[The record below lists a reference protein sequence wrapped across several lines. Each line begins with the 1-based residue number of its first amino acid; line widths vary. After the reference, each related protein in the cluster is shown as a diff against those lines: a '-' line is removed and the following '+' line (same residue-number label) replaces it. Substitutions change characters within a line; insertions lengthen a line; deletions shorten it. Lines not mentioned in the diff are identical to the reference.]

1 MWQYLGYKSKSA
13 FEKAERM
20 AEQRSKDDDEEW
32 KEVQAREKKT
42 EDKYKALTFEQK
54 TKKLDDLL
62 NKAGKFADFLR
73 SQTDAQTGDEKFV
86 QPVEMTGGKEK
97 LTLRSYQLK
106 GAQWLNALVCNG
118 MSGILADEM
127 GLGKTIQVIALLSH
141 LASSGVNGRKL
152 IVAPLSTLP
161 NWAHEFERWCPGMD
175 VVLYHG
181 TPQERAA
188 IRHERLGF
196 TRPAKKNGTNNRRQ
210 RGKEYLKR
218 CISDVKRMS
227 YKELMDTYKK
237 LSLPLPKNASKQKA
251 RDELLKQFETTND
264 EIVHERMTPVVITS
278 YGMIL
283 RDIKH
288 FRQMQWFH
296 VTIDEGHR
304 LKNKDCRLM
313 HELKS
318 LRSEHRLLLTGTP
331 LQNNITELWS
341 LLHFLRPDIFESAA
355 FFKAWF
361 GWDSRDENMKEQICD
376 DTEKGDI
383 VSKLHRILHPFM
395 LRRLKRDVAKNLP
408 SKTEIVTYV
417 GMTDGQRELYQAIV
431 KDMAGLAKQ
440 LREANCRGA
449 GGGSL
454 LNKLMQLR
462 KCCNHPYLFADSD
475 ETDEQIVLMSGKIV
489 VLDKML
495 KDLFAKNHKV
505 LIFSQ
510 FTKMLDIL
518 EDYFFVRGW
527 EKNVCRI
534 DGSVHFTERQSQID
548 GFNDENSGKNIFLL
562 STRAGGVGINLASAD
577 TVIIFDSDWNPHMDN
592 QAQDRA
598 HRIGQKKDVF
608 VYRFVVE
615 GSVEL
620 KILERANNKRSLER
634 LTMAGN
640 FGGEK
645 LKKEVKSMRLEAV
658 QEILQDDISV
668 TAEQREGRTGGITDK
683 ELRIIL
689 DRKKILAA
697 RKLSSGTKK
706 DSLLKSTGYEVVEHK
721 ASGLGAM

>member
-1 MWQYLGYKSKSA
+1 MNHCTIVP
-13 FEKAERM
+13 R
-20 AEQRSKDDDEEW
+20 
-32 KEVQAREKKT
+32 VT
-42 EDKYKALTFEQK
+42 
-54 TKKLDDLL
+54 
-62 NKAGKFADFLR
+62 
-73 SQTDAQTGDEKFV
+73 QTQNTPTG
-86 QPVEMTGGKEK
+86 
-97 LTLRSYQLK
+97 S
-106 GAQWLNALVCNG
+106 
-118 MSGILADEM
+118 
-127 GLGKTIQVIALLSH
+127 
-141 LASSGVNGRKL
+141 
-152 IVAPLSTLP
+152 
-161 NWAHEFERWCPGMD
+161 
-175 VVLYHG
+175 
-181 TPQERAA
+181 
-188 IRHERLGF
+188 
-196 TRPAKKNGTNNRRQ
+196 NNRRQ

-218 CISDVKRMS
+218 CISDVQRMS
-227 YKELMDTYKK
+227 YKELLDTYKK
-237 LSLPLPKNASKQKA
+237 LRMTLPKNASKQKA
-251 RDELLKQFETTND
+251 RDVLVKELETSRD
-264 EIVHERMTPVVITS
+264 EIIHVRMTPVVITS

-431 KDMAGLAKQ
+431 KDMSGLAKQ

-645 LKKEVKSMRLEAV
+645 LKKEVKSMRLQAV

-668 TAEQREGRTGGITDK
+668 SEEQREGRTGGITDK
-683 ELRIIL
+683 ELRTIL

-697 RKLSSGTKK
+697 RKLSTGTKK
-706 DSLLKSTGYEVVEHK
+706 NSLLKSTGYEVVEHK

>member
-1 MWQYLGYKSKSA
+1 MTPPKKS
-13 FEKAERM
+13 
-20 AEQRSKDDDEEW
+20 
-32 KEVQAREKKT
+32 
-42 EDKYKALTFEQK
+42 
-54 TKKLDDLL
+54 
-62 NKAGKFADFLR
+62 
-73 SQTDAQTGDEKFV
+73 
-86 QPVEMTGGKEK
+86 
-97 LTLRSYQLK
+97 
-106 GAQWLNALVCNG
+106 
-118 MSGILADEM
+118 
-127 GLGKTIQVIALLSH
+127 
-141 LASSGVNGRKL
+141 
-152 IVAPLSTLP
+152 
-161 NWAHEFERWCPGMD
+161 
-175 VVLYHG
+175 
-181 TPQERAA
+181 
-188 IRHERLGF
+188 
-196 TRPAKKNGTNNRRQ
+196 
-210 RGKEYLKR
+210 
-218 CISDVKRMS
+218 
-227 YKELMDTYKK
+227 
-237 LSLPLPKNASKQKA
+237 NASKQNA
-251 RDELLKQFETTND
+251 RDHLLKQFKNGNTD
-264 EIVHERMTPVVITS
+264 PEIIHERMTPVVITS

-288 FRQMQWFH
+288 FRQMHWFH

-318 LRSEHRLLLTGTP
+318 LRSDHRLLLTGTP

-383 VSKLHRILHPFM
+383 VGKLHRILHPFM

-431 KDMAGLAKQ
+431 KDMSGLAKQ
-440 LREANCRGA
+440 LRDANCRGA

-475 ETDEQIVLMSGKIV
+475 VTDEQIVLMSGKIV

-534 DGSVHFTERQSQID
+534 DGSVHFTDRQAQID
-548 GFNDENSGKNIFLL
+548 GFNDQSSGKNIFLL

-598 HRIGQKKDVF
+598 HRIGQKNDVF

-645 LKKEVKSMRLEAV
+645 MKKEIKSMRLEAV

-668 TAEQREGRTGGITDK
+668 TADQREGRTGGITDE

-689 DRKKILAA
+689 DRKKILSA
-697 RKLSSGTKK
+697 RKLSSGSKK
-706 DSLLKSTGYEVVEHK
+706 NNLLKSTGYEVVEHK

>member
-1 MWQYLGYKSKSA
+1 MSGKQIMSESKNKRKLSDNMSESPAKRRLVKEDESMWQYLGYKSKSA

-97 LTLRSYQLK
+97 LKLRSYQLK

-318 LRSEHRLLLTGTP
+318 LRSDHRLLLTGTP

-431 KDMAGLAKQ
+431 KDMG
-440 LREANCRGA
+440 R
-449 GGGSL
+449 
-454 LNKLMQLR
+454 
-462 KCCNHPYLFADSD
+462 
-475 ETDEQIVLMSGKIV
+475 SGKTT
-489 VLDKML
+489 
-495 KDLFAKNHKV
+495 
-505 LIFSQ
+505 S
-510 FTKMLDIL
+510 
-518 EDYFFVRGW
+518 
-527 EKNVCRI
+527 
-534 DGSVHFTERQSQID
+534 
-548 GFNDENSGKNIFLL
+548 
-562 STRAGGVGINLASAD
+562 
-577 TVIIFDSDWNPHMDN
+577 
-592 QAQDRA
+592 
-598 HRIGQKKDVF
+598 
-608 VYRFVVE
+608 
-615 GSVEL
+615 
-620 KILERANNKRSLER
+620 
-634 LTMAGN
+634 
-640 FGGEK
+640 
-645 LKKEVKSMRLEAV
+645 
-658 QEILQDDISV
+658 
-668 TAEQREGRTGGITDK
+668 
-683 ELRIIL
+683 
-689 DRKKILAA
+689 
-697 RKLSSGTKK
+697 
-706 DSLLKSTGYEVVEHK
+706 
-721 ASGLGAM
+721 